1 MYIIVKRREKL
12 ARSIEKIK
20 NRIEKKLLFRYIGII
35 LLSLTVILA
44 VISVSLALILRNQQK
59 TYFNNENIDVESIS
73 IQMQDG
79 IVINGLVYVDKIS
92 KENNT
97 HSIPTILLLHGING
111 RKEHKIGTIYQYV
124 KLGYAVISVEQR
136 GHGES
141 GSPSGFLSI
150 EPYDMIEVIDY
161 IEANYQYANTSH
173 MGLLGYS
180 YGGGV
185 GASLQALEDRIH
197 TVVLYHPLADIESLL
212 TSIPLRYLIGSNT
225 VVTNLDEIQDG
236 FELAN
241 ENNTQNLLLL
251 QGEVDNIITLA
262 DTERFYAKINPAN
275 RTDIIL
281 KTRPGIGHGGN
292 EEDIT
297 SLKMAIAWFEHFY
310 HNQTIDITNLE
321 NEIIGISLFNYNFPS
336 NTVSE
341 DLIITSAIFLF
352 IGLSSLVIKFR
363 ILPHWD
369 KLPMKKD
376 VDNSREGKK
385 KYKKMII
392 YRTSGYMG
400 ALIITGIIFSLF
412 NQSILYGYFICF
424 PIISIII
431 MLFIPSELH
440 SNWKEEWKN
449 WIRNDL
455 IPFTYSL
462 TIVIIP
468 TIYFLLLYNLV
479 TGLTMSFSIPIFNIS
494 SLPYLVLGLGSGI
507 MDYLYL
513 REMKGRHAMILMIIR
528 PITILIFL
536 VFVPLPPFPILGGII
551 SHVLFILLTGVIL
564 YYIRSLVMLLAK
576 FYKNSSSLYLL
587 VMLPFVI
594 FYMRVFFRII

>member
-1 MYIIVKRREKL
+1 
-12 ARSIEKIK
+12 
-20 NRIEKKLLFRYIGII
+20 
-35 LLSLTVILA
+35 
-44 VISVSLALILRNQQK
+44 
-59 TYFNNENIDVESIS
+59 
-73 IQMQDG
+73 
-79 IVINGLVYVDKIS
+79 
-92 KENNT
+92 
-97 HSIPTILLLHGING
+97 
-111 RKEHKIGTIYQYV
+111 
-124 KLGYAVISVEQR
+124 
-136 GHGES
+136 
-141 GSPSGFLSI
+141 
-150 EPYDMIEVIDY
+150 
-161 IEANYQYANTSH
+161 
-173 MGLLGYS
+173 
-180 YGGGV
+180 
-185 GASLQALEDRIH
+185 
-197 TVVLYHPLADIESLL
+197 VVLYHPLADIENLL

-262 DTERFYAKINPAN
+262 DTERFYAKINPSN

-462 TIVIIP
+462 SIVIIP

-513 REMKGRHAMILMIIR
+513 REMKGRHSMILMIIR

-536 VFVPLPPFPILGGII
+536 VFIPLPPFPILGGII

-564 YYIRSLVMLLAK
+564 YYIRRLVMLLAK